1 MGSLVVLGLAAGTG
15 YVSALLKGLPK
26 VSAATFVNNSAPSV
40 VYDRNGRVI
49 GQFSGD
55 GDRQPISGLSQ
66 VSPDLVNAF
75 IAAEDKTFF
84 TNIGINP
91 LSMARA
97 MVQDL
102 LGHSIES
109 GASTITQETVK
120 LAVFPEQQRTMQ
132 RKIQEIALAIEV
144 NHQLTKDEIMTDY
157 MNWIYMGRMGTETV
171 YGVKRASEILF
182 GKDPKNLNLA
192 EATFLAAL
200 PNNPSYF
207 SPYEYPKH
215 TLSRQ
220 HYILNQ
226 MLADKFITQA
236 QYNEAYHYDI
246 LKEIHKAPEN
256 GLPAHPYLML
266 DEIKPRVIKALVNAG
281 VYDNANDAESALPV
295 AGLRIYTTIDLS
307 KQEDV
312 EKVLSNQS
320 LFAGTNKTITVNGKT
335 IQDEYQAGFTLIDNQ
350 TGGILAVGGG
360 RNFLEDEIDHADIP
374 RQPGS
379 SIKPLLDYGPAID
392 QGKLTA
398 GSILYDALTL
408 FPSTSGA
415 DYEPHDDEP
424 DFGGLMTADEALYES
439 RNVPAIDI
447 LDEITP
453 QVGFGYLAKMG
464 LGTDAKTLNGQPT
477 IVADD
482 ENHLASAIGGLD
494 NGVTVE
500 QMTSAYTTFA
510 NQGVWHQSYM
520 ISRIEDQTGRPIY
533 QASPKTE
540 QVFTPSTAY
549 IITSMLHNVLYHSG
563 GTATMVGA
571 NFPGQYISGKTGT
584 TDSLTDGWFM
594 GYTQQYTAGIWMG
607 YNYREPIDA
616 ANYNLKFTL
625 WSDIMEPILAESPAT
640 TPWPKPSD
648 VVTANVSSLSGLLP
662 TSLSTV
668 HGSIV
673 TEPYVQGTQPTTY
686 DDVDVE
692 AKYVVIDGKKYL
704 ATTKTPAWQVHT
716 GVFIKLPTDRIPDWD
731 HKIPGG
737 ITDQSQYLVPT
748 QPDPRGGQVLD
759 AGSVP
764 DASNPAEIN
773 PPTGLSAT
781 FDGTEVDLTWQPVD
795 EAVQYNVY
803 RSTSPDGPFTKL
815 GSVQTPSYTDTNL
828 PADGGTLY
836 YEVFAES
843 NTALSTASQVVE
855 VQLPAPNPVDN
866 GTGNNATNGT
876 SNEFDNGSGNLFG
889 NDSNVL
895 TQNGVIDNGT
905 DGHNSTNGASDENGM
920 TNGATEQNSNKA
932 KSWIPGLGPGT
943 DSSGRGSGR

>member
-1 MGSLVVLGLAAGTG
+1 M
-15 YVSALLKGLPK
+15 
-26 VSAATFVNNSAPSV
+26 
-40 VYDRNGRVI
+40 
-49 GQFSGD
+49 
-55 GDRQPISGLSQ
+55 
-66 VSPDLVNAF
+66 
-75 IAAEDKTFF
+75 
-84 TNIGINP
+84 
-91 LSMARA
+91 
-97 MVQDL
+97 
-102 LGHSIES
+102 
-109 GASTITQETVK
+109 
-120 LAVFPEQQRTMQ
+120 
-132 RKIQEIALAIEV
+132 
-144 NHQLTKDEIMTDY
+144 
-157 MNWIYMGRMGTETV
+157 
-171 YGVKRASEILF
+171 
-182 GKDPKNLNLA
+182 
-192 EATFLAAL
+192 
-200 PNNPSYF
+200 
-207 SPYEYPKH
+207 
-215 TLSRQ
+215 
-220 HYILNQ
+220 
-226 MLADKFITQA
+226 
-236 QYNEAYHYDI
+236 
-246 LKEIHKAPEN
+246 
-256 GLPAHPYLML
+256 
-266 DEIKPRVIKALVNAG
+266 
-281 VYDNANDAESALPV
+281 
-295 AGLRIYTTIDLS
+295 
-307 KQEDV
+307 
-312 EKVLSNQS
+312 
-320 LFAGTNKTITVNGKT
+320 
-335 IQDEYQAGFTLIDNQ
+335 
-350 TGGILAVGGG
+350 
-360 RNFLEDEIDHADIP
+360 
-374 RQPGS
+374 
-379 SIKPLLDYGPAID
+379 
-392 QGKLTA
+392 
-398 GSILYDALTL
+398 
-408 FPSTSGA
+408 
-415 DYEPHDDEP
+415 
-424 DFGGLMTADEALYES
+424 
-439 RNVPAIDI
+439 
-447 LDEITP
+447 
-453 QVGFGYLAKMG
+453 
-464 LGTDAKTLNGQPT
+464 
-477 IVADD
+477 
-482 ENHLASAIGGLD
+482 
-494 NGVTVE
+494 
-500 QMTSAYTTFA
+500 
-510 NQGVWHQSYM
+510 
-520 ISRIEDQTGRPIY
+520 
-533 QASPKTE
+533 
-540 QVFTPSTAY
+540 
-549 IITSMLHNVLYHSG
+549 
-563 GTATMVGA
+563 
-571 NFPGQYISGKTGT
+571 
-584 TDSLTDGWFM
+584 
-594 GYTQQYTAGIWMG
+594 
-607 YNYREPIDA
+607 
-616 ANYNLKFTL
+616 
-625 WSDIMEPILAESPAT
+625 
-640 TPWPKPSD
+640 
-648 VVTANVSSLSGLLP
+648 P